1 MKKVFKFKKQ
11 YQLFALALLASAGA
25 AQATEGGGSTYPAG
39 VENFMA
45 GVAPPPGLHFLG
57 YGSSY
62 SSNKV
67 MDNSGNNANVPGFKV
82 QVNAVSLRAAW
93 VSPYEML
100 GGSLALHTIIPVVDI
115 SLSLGG
121 ASQHKT
127 GLGDV
132 TVGAAVVTHYS
143 PKLHTVLGLDFVLP
157 VGGYNQADMVNIG
170 RNYLSTQTT
179 YILSYLDPT
188 GFNGDVKLT
197 FNFNQKNSATQYTS
211 GDEVFADY
219 SAGYGFG
226 NGWTAG
232 VGGHLRQQFND
243 DVKNGV
249 TVANNRASSFSIGPS
264 VKYDNG
270 KGWFITAKLQQE
282 VSVKNTTQG
291 SALWIKST
299 IPF

>member
-1 MKKVFKFKKQ
+1 MKKIFKFKKS
-11 YQLFALALLASAGA
+11 YQLFALVLLTSAGA

-39 VENFMA
+39 VENFAA
-45 GVAPPPGLHFLG
+45 GAVPPPGFYLFG

-67 MDNSGNNANVPGFKV
+67 MDNGGNNLNVPSFKV
-82 QVNAVSLRAAW
+82 QVNAASLRAAW
-93 VSPYEML
+93 VTPYEIF
-100 GGSLALHTIIPVVDI
+100 GSGLVFHTIIPVVDI
-115 SLSLGG
+115 SVSSAG
-121 ASQHKT
+121 ASQNKT

-132 TVGAAVVTHYS
+132 TVGAALAMHYS
-143 PKLHTVLGLDFVLP
+143 PKLHGVLGLDFVLP
-157 VGGYNQADMVNIG
+157 VGGYNKGDLVNIG
-170 RNYLSTQTT
+170 RNYLSIQPV
-179 YILSYLDPT
+179 YILTYLDPT

-219 SAGYGFG
+219 AVGYGFG

-232 VGGHLRQQFND
+232 VGGHLRQQFSD
-243 DVKNGV
+243 DIQNGV

>member
-1 MKKVFKFKKQ
+1 MKKVFKFKKS

-25 AQATEGGGSTYPAG
+25 AQATEGGGSTNPSG
-39 VENFMA
+39 VENFA
-45 GVAPPPGLHFLG
+45 AAVAPPPGFYLMG

-67 MDNSGNNANVPGFKV
+67 MDNSGNNANVPGFKL
-82 QVNAVSLRAAW
+82 QVNAVSLRTPW
-93 VSPYEML
+93 VTPYEML
-100 GGSLALHTIIPVVDI
+100 GGTLALHTIIPVVDI
-115 SLSLGG
+115 SLSLAG
-121 ASQHKT
+121 ASQNKM
-127 GLGDV
+127 GLGDI

-143 PKLHTVLGLDFVLP
+143 PKLHSVLGLDFVLP
-157 VGGYNQADMVNIG
+157 TGGYNQADKVNIG
-170 RNYLSTQTT
+170 RNYLSIQTA
-179 YILSYLDPT
+179 YILSYFDPT

-197 FNFNQKNSATQYTS
+197 LNFNQKNSATQYTS
-211 GDEVFADY
+211 GDELFVDY
-219 SAGYGFG
+219 AAGYGFG

-243 DVKNGV
+243 DVQNGL
-249 TVANNRASSFSIGPS
+249 TVANYRASSFSIGPS